1 MDNKKIIIAVLNT
14 MNTIEVKGIENM
26 RNMVMCFD
34 SLEAVSQNIGFA
46 AGVDPEQQEV
56 EAIG

>member
-34 SLEAVSQNIGFA
+34 SLETVLQTTGSAEAEITG
-46 AGVDPEQQEV
+46 QEV